1 MADSRNAR
9 NRGSESPASKEA
21 QEQGMAGASGAQASH
36 SGGVGAQPE
45 QGSNRSPAARNN
57 QEPEA
62 RKGFE
67 PGHAPSEQG
76 EKGHPSPHVIAQH
89 QQGIEP
95 RSGNH
100 ATGTDRSEEE
110 AQRGGPDGEHTE
122 HSRHGRQHVGGDRPD
137 QR

>member
-1 MADSRNAR
+1 MAEDNAR
-9 NRGSESPASKEA
+9 ERGSDSPGSKEA
-21 QEQGMAGASGAQASH
+21 QEQSMAGGQGAQASG
-36 SGGVGAQPE
+36 SRGAESQPE
-45 QGSNRSPAARNN
+45 QGSDRGPAARHT
-57 QEPEA
+57 QEPER

-100 ATGTDRSEEE
+100 AGGPDRSEEA
-110 AQRGGPDGEHTE
+110 AQSGEPAGEHTL
-122 HSRHGRQHVGGDRPD
+122 HGRQSVGGDRQD
-137 QR
+137 HR